1 MRLEKHLKP
10 CKEEM
15 DRYSSTNNKGSSVL
29 ADLLYLYL
37 STEEFDKEFCH

>member
-10 CKEEM
+10 CKEEV
-15 DRYSSTNNKGSSVL
+15 DHQYSSTNNKGSSVL
-29 ADLLYLYL
+29 ADLLYL